1 MNPMDTRLTGER
13 TRPIGPGIGQFAPN
27 PILAGTKTADMLF
40 DRPVAL
46 RNLERAMPNLTSN
59 EPKLRSIENPHS
71 NSIPDLSLR
80 QVPPNMI
87 ASTPSWEITQNDMA
101 HYAVPKRAQFPDES
115 IQTRRMLQ
123 DQQLIYGGRVPP
135 QMLRNP
141 MEQSGM
147 IGPDNEA
154 YLRVPKRSTLDQ
166 SFSDGRNAQN
176 SRFYETWSKTPSDI
190 NDVSRR
196 RMASRGDYVQLQM
209 DSRAYDSIDIRNQT
223 MFTRITNNAA
233 EPNVGMAVGARGTG
247 VIRGVTSPAAGIPVD
262 SRRSGF

>member
-13 TRPIGPGIGQFAPN
+13 TRAIGPGIGHFAPN
-27 PILAGTKTADMLF
+27 PILAGIQTADMLY
-40 DRPVAL
+40 DRPMAL
-46 RNLERAMPNLTSN
+46 RNLDRAMPNLTSN
-59 EPKLRSIENPHS
+59 EPKLRSIENPHA
-71 NSIPDLSLR
+71 IPDLSLR

-87 ASTPSWEITQNDMA
+87 ASTPSRMEITQNDLL

-147 IGPDNEA
+147 VGPDNEA
-154 YLRVPKRSTLDQ
+154 YLRVPKRSTLEQ
-166 SFSDGRNAQN
+166 SFTEKRQMQDTT
-176 SRFYETWSKTPSDI
+176 FYASWTGTPSDL

-196 RMASRGDYVQLQM
+196 RMAGRGDFAQLQN
-209 DSRAYDSIDIRNQT
+209 DSRAYNDIDMRNQT
-223 MFTRITNNAA
+223 MFTRTTSN
-233 EPNVGMAVGARGTG
+233 PTSNVNPALGARGTG
-247 VIRGVTSPAAGIPVD
+247 VVRGVSSTSAGIPLD
-262 SRRSGF
+262 SRRI

>member
-1 MNPMDTRLTGER
+1 MDTRLTGER
-13 TRPIGPGIGQFAPN
+13 TRPIGPGVGQLAPN
-27 PILAGTKTADMLF
+27 PILAGIKTADMLY

-46 RNLERAMPNLTSN
+46 RNLERTMPTLTSN
-59 EPKLRSIENPHS
+59 EPKLRSIENPTA
-71 NSIPDLSLR
+71 IPDLSLR

-87 ASTPSWEITQNDMA
+87 VNTPSWEITQNDLA

-147 IGPDNEA
+147 VGPDNEA
-154 YLRVPKRSTLDQ
+154 YLRVPKRSTLEQ
-166 SFSDGRNAQN
+166 SFTEKRQAQD
-176 SRFYETWSKTPSDI
+176 SRFFGSWSSTPSDM

-196 RMASRGDYVQLQM
+196 RMAGRSDFTQT
-209 DSRAYDSIDIRNQT
+209 DSRAYENIDTRNQT
-223 MFTRITNNAA
+223 MFTRLTSNSA
-233 EPNVGMAVGARGTG
+233 PNVSMAIGARGTG
-247 VIRGVTSPAAGIPVD
+247 VVRGVTSSSAGIPVD
-262 SRRSGF
+262 SRRA

>member
-13 TRPIGPGIGQFAPN
+13 TRPIGPGVGQFAPN
-27 PILAGTKTADMLF
+27 PILAGIKTADMLY
-40 DRPVAL
+40 DRPLAM

-59 EPKLRSIENPHS
+59 EPKLRSIENPAS
-71 NSIPDLSLR
+71 FPDLSLR

-87 ASTPSWEITQNDMA
+87 ARTPSGMEITQNDLA

-115 IQTRRMLQ
+115 IQTKRMLQ

-141 MEQSGM
+141 AEQAGM

-154 YLRVPKRSTLDQ
+154 YLRVPKRNSLEQ
-166 SFSDGRNAQN
+166 SFSEKRNAQD
-176 SRFYETWSKTPSDI
+176 SAFFGAWSGVPSDI

-196 RMASRGDYVQLQM
+196 RMAGRGDYVQLQ
-209 DSRAYDSIDIRNQT
+209 IDPRGVDNIDTRNQT
-223 MFTRITNNAA
+223 MYTRTMYSPVELANPQLAGG
-233 EPNVGMAVGARGTG
+233 VRGAG
-247 VIRGVTSPAAGIPVD
+247 VVRGVTGPSSGIPLD
-262 SRRSGF
+262 SRRA

>member
-1 MNPMDTRLTGER
+1 MDTRLTGER
-13 TRPIGPGIGQFAPN
+13 TRPIGPGVGQIAPN
-27 PILAGTKTADMLF
+27 PILAGIQTADMLF
-40 DRPVAL
+40 DRPIAL

-59 EPKLRSIENPHS
+59 EPKLRSIENPSS

-87 ASTPSWEITQNDMA
+87 ANTPSWEITQNDLA

-154 YLRVPKRSTLDQ
+154 YLRVPKRSTLEQ
-166 SFSDGRNAQN
+166 SFTEKRQAQD
-176 SRFYETWSKTPSDI
+176 SKFFGSWSGTPSDI

-196 RMASRGDYVQLQM
+196 RMASRGDYAQLQT
-209 DSRAYDSIDIRNQT
+209 DSRAYDSIDTRNQT
-223 MFTRITNNAA
+223 MFTRLTNQSI
-233 EPNVGMAVGARGTG
+233 EPNVGMAIGARGTG
-247 VIRGVTSPAAGIPVD
+247 VIRGVTSPSAGIPVD
-262 SRRSGF
+262 SRRV

>member
-1 MNPMDTRLTGER
+1 MNPLDTRLTGER
-13 TRPIGPGIGQFAPN
+13 TRPIGPNVGQFAPN
-27 PILAGTKTADMLF
+27 PIIAGTSTADMLF

-46 RNLERAMPNLTSN
+46 RNLERAMPNLTN
-59 EPKLRSIENPHS
+59 EPRLRSIENPHS

-87 ASTPSWEITQNDMA
+87 ASTPSWEITQNDIA

-154 YLRVPKRSTLDQ
+154 YLRVPKRSTLEQ
-166 SFSDGRNAQN
+166 SFNEKRQAQD
-176 SRFYETWSKTPSDI
+176 SKFFGSWSSYPTDI

-209 DSRAYDSIDIRNQT
+209 DPRGIDSIDSRNQT
-223 MFTRITNNAA
+223 MYTRLVTNLTPDVSPAI
-233 EPNVGMAVGARGTG
+233 GARGTG
-247 VIRGVTSPAAGIPVD
+247 VVRGVTSPSAGIPMD
-262 SRRSGF
+262 SRRA

>member
-13 TRPIGPGIGQFAPN
+13 TRPIGPGVGQFAPN
-27 PILAGTKTADMLF
+27 PILAGTRTADMLY

-71 NSIPDLSLR
+71 IPDLSLR

-87 ASTPSWEITQNDMA
+87 VNTPSWEITQNDLA

-123 DQQLIYGGRVPP
+123 DQQLIYGDRVPP

-154 YLRVPKRSTLDQ
+154 YLRVPKRSTLEQ
-166 SFSDGRNAQN
+166 SFTEKRQAQD
-176 SRFYETWSKTPSDI
+176 SKFFGSWSGTPSDI

-196 RMASRGDYVQLQM
+196 RMAGRGDYAQLQS
-209 DSRAYDSIDIRNQT
+209 DSRAYDSIDTRSQT
-223 MFTRITNNAA
+223 MYTRLTNNSM
-233 EPNVGMAVGARGTG
+233 EPNVGLAIGARGTG
-247 VIRGVTSPAAGIPVD
+247 VIRGVTSPSAGIPVD
-262 SRRSGF
+262 SRRGI